1 MRSLFLKI
9 FLSYWMAQ
17 ALFVVLA
24 ILVTLAIHPSGEI
37 ASVQAQ
43 QARFLSEAVQAYQTG
58 GEEGARKYLRA
69 VHDSQHV
76 RLFLFDEKVRD
87 LTGRM
92 PPEWILRVARGQAA
106 TADSLWGRFGPGRY
120 LRQSIAA
127 SDGHSYTLVIEF
139 PPEEHGLF
147 GPHGVP
153 HLGILIAIVS
163 SGLVCYILARY
174 LTSPIVRLRAATQ
187 KLASGDLTARAGV
200 PGSRRH
206 DEMAEL
212 MRDFDRMAER
222 LENLVNAQSRLL
234 TDISHEL
241 RSPLARLNVALALAR
256 QRSGPE
262 AGSALDRIDRETNRL
277 NELIQKLLTIARLE
291 AGDESIE
298 KLPVHLEQIIHE
310 IAKDAAFEA
319 QSRHCEVE
327 ATIVDDCVVIGSP
340 SLLHSAIENV
350 VRNAI
355 RYTQEGTSVEVR
367 LEQGVG
373 LPKLG
378 SQGLKLQN
386 MKLQN
391 MGLQNMGLQGVGL
404 KNDGVGGPEAV
415 VRVTDSGPGVP
426 EDALDKLFRPFYRID
441 DARGRQTGGVGLGLA
456 ITDRAVRLHGGTI
469 RVSNR
474 PQGGLMVEIRLPLSS
489 AEVSNVVDQPIT
501 ILSREL

>member
-1 MRSLFLKI
+1 
-9 FLSYWMAQ
+9 MAQ

-24 ILVTLAIHPSGEI
+24 ILVTLSVHPSGEI
-37 ASVQAQ
+37 AGVQAQ
-43 QARFLSEAVQAYQTG
+43 QARFLNEAVHAYQTG
-58 GEEGARKYLRA
+58 GEEGARNYLRS
-69 VHDSQHV
+69 VRDSQHV
-76 RLFLFDEKVRD
+76 RLFLFDEKTRD
-87 LTGRM
+87 LTGRV
-92 PPEWILRVARGQAA
+92 PPEWILRVARGQTA
-106 TADSLWGRFGPGRY
+106 TADRLWGRFGPGRF

-139 PPEEHGLF
+139 PPGEHGLF

-163 SGLVCYILARY
+163 SGFVCYILARY

-187 KLASGDLTARAGV
+187 KLASGDLTARAGM

-241 RSPLARLNVALALAR
+241 RSPLARLNVALELAR

-291 AGDESIE
+291 AGNESIE
-298 KLPVHLEQIIHE
+298 KVPVHL
-310 IAKDAAFEA
+310 DAAFEA
-319 QSRHCEVE
+319 QARRCQVE
-327 ATIVDDCVVIGSP
+327 ATVAEGCVVLGSP

-355 RYTQEGTSVEVR
+355 RYTGEGTSVEVR

-373 LPKLG
+373 LEG
-378 SQGLKLQN
+378 DS
-386 MKLQN
+386 
-391 MGLQNMGLQGVGL
+391 VY
-404 KNDGVGGPEAV
+404 GPEAV

-469 RVSNR
+469 KAANR
-474 PQGGLMVEIRLPLSS
+474 PQGGLVVEIRLPLSS
-489 AEVSNVVDQPIT
+489 AEVTNEVDQRTIT
-501 ILSREL
+501 IFSREL

>member
-1 MRSLFLKI
+1 MRSLFVRI
-9 FLSYWMAQ
+9 FLSYWIAQ

-37 ASVQAQ
+37 ANVQAQ
-43 QARFLSEAVQAYQTG
+43 QSRFLNEAVQAYQTG
-58 GEEGARKYLRA
+58 GQEGARNYLRTVRDA
-69 VHDSQHV
+69 EHV
-76 RLFLFDEKVRD
+76 RLFLFDENTRD
-87 LTGRM
+87 LTGRT
-92 PPEWILRVARGQAA
+92 PPEWILRVARGQTA
-106 TADSLWGRFGPGRY
+106 TADRLWGRFGPGRF
-120 LRQSIAA
+120 LRQSAA
-127 SDGHSYTLVIEF
+127 SADGHSYTLVIEF
-139 PPEEHGLF
+139 PPEDHGFF

-163 SGLVCYILARY
+163 SGFVCYILARY

-200 PGSRRH
+200 PKSRRH

-241 RSPLARLNVALALAR
+241 RSPLARLNVALELAR

-262 AGSALDRIDRETNRL
+262 AGTALDRIDRETNRL

-291 AGDESIE
+291 SGNESIE
-298 KLPVHLEQIIHE
+298 KHPVHLEKIVHE
-310 IAKDAAFEA
+310 IAHDAAFEA

-327 ATIVDDCVVIGSP
+327 ATVVDDCVVMGSP

-355 RYTQEGTSVEVR
+355 RYTRERTSVEVR

-373 LPKLG
+373 LP
-378 SQGLKLQN
+378 S
-386 MKLQN
+386 
-391 MGLQNMGLQGVGL
+391 MGLQNTGTP
-404 KNDGVGGPEAV
+404 NDGAGRPEAV

-489 AEVSNVVDQPIT
+489 VEASNPVERQSLT

>member
-1 MRSLFLKI
+1 MRSLFVRI
-9 FLSYWMAQ
+9 FLSYWVAQ
-17 ALFVVLA
+17 ALFLVLA
-24 ILVTLAIHPSGEI
+24 ILVTLAIRPSGEI

-43 QARFLSEAVQAYQTG
+43 QGRFLNEAVQAYKTG
-58 GEEGARKYLRA
+58 GEEGARNYLRS
-69 VHDSQHV
+69 VRDSQHV
-76 RLFLFDEKVRD
+76 RPFLFDEKTRD
-87 LTGRM
+87 LTGRT
-92 PPEWILRVARGQAA
+92 PPEWILRVARGQTA
-106 TADSLWGRFGPGRY
+106 TADSLWGRFGPGRF
-120 LRQSIAA
+120 LRQSTAS
-127 SDGHSYTLVIEF
+127 SDGHSYTMVIEF

-153 HLGILIAIVS
+153 HLGILIAIIS

-174 LTSPIVRLRAATQ
+174 LTSPIVRLRGATQ
-187 KLASGDLTARAGV
+187 KLASGDLTARAGT

-241 RSPLARLNVALALAR
+241 RSPLARLNVALELAR
-256 QRSGPE
+256 QRSGSE
-262 AGSALDRIDRETNRL
+262 AGSALDRIDREASRL

-291 AGDESIE
+291 TGNESIE
-298 KLPVHLEQIIHE
+298 AVPVHLEQIVHE

-319 QSRHCEVE
+319 QSRRCAVE
-327 ATIVDDCVVIGSP
+327 ATVVDDCVVVGSP

-350 VRNAI
+350 VRNAV
-355 RYTQEGTSVEVR
+355 RYTQEGTSVQVR

-373 LPKLG
+373 
-378 SQGLKLQN
+378 
-386 MKLQN
+386 
-391 MGLQNMGLQGVGL
+391 VE
-404 KNDGVGGPEAV
+404 NDNLRGPEAV

-489 AEVSNVVDQPIT
+489 TEVSSVTDQRSFT
-501 ILSREL
+501 SLSR

>member
-1 MRSLFLKI
+1 MRSLFVRI
-9 FLSYWMAQ
+9 FLSYWIAT
-17 ALFVVLA
+17 ALFLVLA
-24 ILVTLAIHPSGEI
+24 IIVTLAIRPSGEI
-37 ASVQAQ
+37 ASVQSQ
-43 QARFLSEAVQAYQTG
+43 QARFLNESVQAYQAG
-58 GEEGARKYLRA
+58 GEEGARKYLRGIR
-69 VHDSQHV
+69 DSQHV
-76 RLFLFDEKVRD
+76 RLYLFDEH
-87 LTGRM
+87 GRELLGRQ
-92 PPEWILRVARGQAA
+92 PPEWIERVERGQIR
-106 TADSLWGRFGPGRY
+106 TADTFWGRLKPMQF
-120 LRQSIAA
+120 LRA
-127 SDGHSYTLVIEF
+127 SMDSPDGHRYTLVTEL
-139 PPEEHGLF
+139 PPEQRTVL
-147 GPHGVP
+147 GPHGIP
-153 HLGILIAIVS
+153 GLGILIAVIS

-174 LTSPIVRLRAATQ
+174 LTSPIVQLRAATQ
-187 KLASGDLTARAGV
+187 KLASGDLSARAGK

-241 RSPLARLNVALALAR
+241 RSPLARLNVALELAR
-256 QRSGPE
+256 QRSGAE
-262 AGSALDRIDRETNRL
+262 ARSALDRIDRETNRL
-277 NELIQKLLTIARLE
+277 NQLIQRLLTIARLE

-298 KLPVHLEQIIHE
+298 KVPVHLEQIVHE

-319 QSRHCEVE
+319 QSRGCQVE
-327 ATIVDDCVVIGSP
+327 ATVVDDCVVIGSP

-355 RYTQEGTSVEVR
+355 RYTQEGTGVEVR

-373 LPKLG
+373 TAG
-378 SQGLKLQN
+378 AR
-386 MKLQN
+386 
-391 MGLQNMGLQGVGL
+391 
-404 KNDGVGGPEAV
+404 PEAV

-426 EDALDKLFRPFYRID
+426 EEALDKLFRPFYRID

-489 AEVSNVVDQPIT
+489 VEASGKDSPQTVT

>member
-9 FLSYWMAQ
+9 FLSYWIAF
-17 ALFVVLA
+17 ALFLVLT
-24 ILVTLAIHPSGEI
+24 IIVTLAVRPSREI
-37 ASVQAQ
+37 SNLQAQ
-43 QARFLSEAVQAYQTG
+43 EPKFLNEALQAYQAG
-58 GEEGARKYLRA
+58 GDDAARKYLRS
-69 VHDSQHV
+69 VHDNQHV
-76 RLFLFDEKVRD
+76 RLFIFDD
-87 LTGRM
+87 QGRELLGRKL
-92 PPEWILRVARGQAA
+92 PDWIEHGRRGQMHS
-106 TADSLWGRFGPGRY
+106 ADTFWGRFGPGQF
-120 LRQSIAA
+120 LRQTLTA
-127 SDGHSYTLVIEF
+127 DNGRSYMLIIDL
-139 PPEEHGLF
+139 PPEEHPVF

-153 HLGILIAIVS
+153 GLGILIAIIS

-174 LTSPIVRLRAATQ
+174 LTSPIVQLRAATQ

-200 PGSRRH
+200 PATRRH

-222 LENLVNAQSRLL
+222 LEDLVTAQSRLL

-241 RSPLARLNVALALAR
+241 RSPLARLNVALELAR

-262 AGSALDRIDRETNRL
+262 ARSALDRIDREANRL

-291 AGDESIE
+291 AGQESIE
-298 KLPVHLEQIIHE
+298 KVPVHLELIIHE

-319 QSRHCEVE
+319 QTRHCEVE
-327 ATIVDDCVVIGSP
+327 ATIVDDCVVMGSP

-367 LEQGVG
+367 LEQGMG
-373 LPKLG
+373 FSKAT
-378 SQGLKLQN
+378 LQHS
-386 MKLQN
+386 
-391 MGLQNMGLQGVGL
+391 VL
-404 KNDGVGGPEAV
+404 KNDAVAKPEAV

-474 PQGGLMVEIRLPLSS
+474 PQGGLMVEIRLPLTS
-489 AEVSNVVDQPIT
+489 AEPSKLSDQRTVS